1 MKDWDEVSFDKGP
14 ANYEPLSPMS
24 FLDRTAQVYPEEIAW
39 IYGSQRINYR
49 EFSERCH
56 RLASALSRR
65 GVGPGDTVAVL
76 APNIPPLLE
85 AHFGVPM
92 AGAVLNAINIRLE
105 SATVAYILTHSEA
118 KVLIADREFSDVA
131 RRAIELIETPPI
143 VIDIDDVGQGE
154 LLGETTYEDLL
165 IEGDPLYHHE
175 GVTDEW
181 EAIAL
186 NYTSGTTGEP
196 KGVVYHHR
204 GAYLNSLANIVAW
217 DMPRHP
223 NYLWTLP
230 MFHCNGWCF
239 PWTIVAQAG
248 TQVCLRNV
256 RPDNIW
262 QTLHNEKITHLCGA
276 PIVLSLLIDSSK
288 LDVEENIPRI
298 NIMTAASPPPP
309 AVLTAI
315 EELGFNVTHAYGL
328 TECYGPGVVC
338 AWKEEWEALP
348 DSKKALLKARQGVR
362 YPSLEG
368 LMVADPDTMDECP
381 ADGQTIGEVMMRGNI
396 IMKGYFKDLDAT
408 SKALKG
414 GWFRTGDLGVM
425 HPDGYIQLKDRSKDI
440 IISGGEN
447 ISSIEIETI
456 LYEHPSVAGAAVVA
470 RDDPKWGESPCAF
483 IELREDQ
490 MEVTE
495 QEIIKFC
502 RSRLAHYKCPKR
514 VVFGPLVK
522 TSTGKIQKFILRKR
536 AEDL

>member
-1 MKDWDEVSFDKGP
+1 MKDCDEVSFDKGP
-14 ANYEPLSPMS
+14 ANYEPLSPVS

-39 IYGSQRINYR
+39 IYGSQRTSYR

-56 RLASALSRR
+56 RLASALSKR

-85 AHFGVPM
+85 AHFGVPL
-92 AGAVLNAINIRLE
+92 AGAVLNAINIRLD

-131 RRAIELIETPPI
+131 KRAIELIEMPPI
-143 VIDIDDVGQGE
+143 VIDIDDMGQGD
-154 LLGETTYEDLL
+154 LLGETTYEDFL
-165 IEGDPLYHHE
+165 IEGDPLYRHE

-204 GAYLNSLANIVAW
+204 GAYLNSLANIMAW

-276 PIVLSLLIDSSK
+276 PIVLSLLIDSSR
-288 LDVEENIPRI
+288 LEAEENLSKI
-298 NIMTAASPPPP
+298 NVMTAASPPPP

-470 RDDPKWGESPCAF
+470 RNDPKWGESPCAF

-502 RSRLAHYKCPKR
+502 RSRLAHYKCPKA

>member
-14 ANYEPLSPMS
+14 ANYEPLSPVS
-24 FLDRTAQVYPEEIAW
+24 FLDRTAQVYPEKIAW

-49 EFSERCH
+49 EFSERCR

-92 AGAVLNAINIRLE
+92 AGGVLNAINIRLE

-131 RRAIELIETPPI
+131 RRAIELIEMPPI

-154 LLGETTYEDLL
+154 LLGETTYENFL
-165 IEGDPLYHHE
+165 IEGDPLYRHE

-186 NYTSGTTGEP
+186 NYTSGTTGKP

-262 QTLHNEKITHLCGA
+262 QTLRREKITHLCGA
-276 PIVLSLLIDSSK
+276 PIVLTLLIDSSK
-288 LDVEENIPRI
+288 LDDEGNIPKI

-309 AVLTAI
+309 SVLTAI

-338 AWKEEWEALP
+338 AWKEEWEELA

-368 LMVADPDTMDECP
+368 LMVADPDTMAECP

-502 RSRLAHYKCPKR
+502 RSRLAHYKCPKT

>member
-14 ANYEPLSPMS
+14 ANYEPLSPVS
-24 FLDRTAQVYPEEIAW
+24 FLDRTAQVYPEKIAW

-49 EFSERCH
+49 EFSERCR

-92 AGAVLNAINIRLE
+92 AGGVLNAINIRLE

-131 RRAIELIETPPI
+131 RRAIELIEMPPI

-154 LLGETTYEDLL
+154 LLGETTYENFL
-165 IEGDPLYHHE
+165 IEGDPLYRHE

-186 NYTSGTTGEP
+186 NYTSGTTGKP

-217 DMPRHP
+217 DMQRHP

-262 QTLHNEKITHLCGA
+262 QTLRREKITHLCGA
-276 PIVLSLLIDSSK
+276 PIVLTLLIDSSK
-288 LDVEENIPRI
+288 LDDEGNIPKI

-309 AVLTAI
+309 SVLTAI

-338 AWKEEWEALP
+338 AWKEEWEELA

-368 LMVADPDTMDECP
+368 LMVADPDTMAECP

-502 RSRLAHYKCPKR
+502 RSRLAHYKCPKT

>member
-1 MKDWDEVSFDKGP
+1 MKDWADSSFNKGP
-14 ANYEPLSPMS
+14 ANYEPLSPIS
-24 FLDRTAQVYPEEIAW
+24 FLSRAAQVYPEEIAW
-39 IYGSQRINYR
+39 VYDSQQANYK
-49 EFSERCH
+49 EFSERCC
-56 RLASALSRR
+56 RLASALSKR
-65 GVGPGDTVAVL
+65 GVAPGDTVAVL
-76 APNIPPLLE
+76 SPNIPPLLE

-105 SATVAYILTHSEA
+105 AATIAYILAHSEA
-118 KVLIADREFSDVA
+118 KILISDRQFSDVVE
-131 RRAIELIETPPI
+131 RAIELTEIPPT
-143 VIDIDDVGQGE
+143 VIDIDDVREGD
-154 LLGETTYEDLL
+154 LLGVTTYEDLL
-165 IEGDPLYHHE
+165 REGDPLYR
-175 GVTDEW
+175 GKDVADEW
-181 EAIAL
+181 GAISL

-204 GAYLNSLANIVAW
+204 GAYLNALANITAW

-256 RPDNIW
+256 QPDKVW
-262 QTLHNEKITHLCGA
+262 RALRNEKITHLCGA
-276 PIVLSLLIDSSK
+276 PIILSLLIDLGKAISEGK
-288 LDVEENIPRI
+288 TPEV

-309 AVLTAI
+309 AVLAAA
-315 EELGFNVTHAYGL
+315 EELGFKVTHAYGL

-338 AWKEEWEALP
+338 AWKEEWDALP
-348 DSKKALLKARQGVR
+348 GPEKALLKARQGVR
-362 YPSLEG
+362 YPSLAG
-368 LMVADPDTMDECP
+368 LMVADPDTMSECP

-396 IMKGYFKDLDAT
+396 IMKGYFKDPDST
-408 SKALKG
+408 SKALRG

-447 ISSIEIETI
+447 ISSIEIETV
-456 LYEHPSVAGAAVVA
+456 LYEHPSIVGAAVVA
-470 RDDPKWGESPCAF
+470 RTDPKWGESPCAF
-483 IELREDQ
+483 VELRGDQ

-495 QEIIKFC
+495 EEVIKFC
-502 RSRLAHYKCPKR
+502 RSRLAHYKCPKT

-522 TSTGKIQKFILRKR
+522 TSTGKIQKFVLRER
-536 AEDL
+536 AANL